1 MKLNFNKLIN
11 ISKIKDN
18 IYLKITQHKIIVVLI
33 IIIVFMSL
41 IYHNPIIVI
50 EALAEEDY
58 NQKNLNIEEIMKEI
72 HELKEKH
79 EELKKQHELTL
90 KEMISYRK
98 QLAVLYDLLN
108 SFCYAVFI
116 PGIVAIAV
124 LIFRRRS

>member
-1 MKLNFNKLIN
+1 MKLIKIN
-11 ISKIKDN
+11 NNIKDT
-18 IYLKITQHKIIVVLI
+18 IFLKITQHKIIIVLI
-33 IIIVFMSL
+33 IIIVFMLL

-50 EALAEEDY
+50 EALAEDNLNE
-58 NQKNLNIEEIMKEI
+58 KNLNIEEIMKEI
-72 HELKEKH
+72 NDLKEKH

-124 LIFRRRS
+124 LIFKKRPS

>member
-1 MKLNFNKLIN
+1 MKLNFNNLIN
-11 ISKIKDN
+11 SSKIKDN

-41 IYHNPIIVI
+41 IYHNPIIII
-50 EALAEEDY
+50 EALAEDDL